1 MSLPPNG
8 GASIGLCAR
17 CGCRSDPKFTFCP
30 HCGTA
35 LAAQQVVPV
44 LERRRVVV
52 LFCDLVGFSEL
63 ASESDPE
70 DVQSLLAR
78 YHRAVRGRIESFGGI
93 VEKFAGDAVMAVFG
107 APEAHEDDPERAV
120 GAALD
125 ALAALDLLNR
135 RTDGVPLH
143 ARIGVHLGETVV
155 AVTADPTQ
163 GEAFV
168 TGDVVNMAA
177 RLQSVAPVDAVAVSR
192 AVVQATN
199 RRFTFSPLTPV
210 KVKGR
215 ATPLEHWRV
224 EGATVVTAV
233 VALPALV
240 GRRHELEALTSAL
253 DLVVEQRGSQV
264 VALVAGPGLGKS
276 RLLAEFRATTRAR
289 RGGVAWLQGRC
300 LPYGDGVTF
309 WALGEILKGFVGILD
324 SDDSEV
330 ARAKLEQVLPGEGE
344 PAWLRARLLPLLGVD
359 SRPVD
364 REELFAAWSRTLALC
379 SQDGPAVVVLEDLHW
394 ADPALLEFTK
404 TLAAQSLEGPL
415 LIVFSLRPGLLD
427 RHPQWLSE
435 STTTIR
441 LAPLTA
447 NETEQLIGSELD
459 GGRLPTDTRRAF
471 LERAEGNPLYALEFA
486 RLLHDRQLV
495 DADGALRPGVRI
507 PVPDGVHALVS
518 ARLDTLSMSERGVL
532 QDAAVVGKVFWSGA
546 IATMSD
552 RNRSVVERILET
564 LEAKGVVHQRP
575 TSSVAHERE
584 YAFGHAVL
592 RDVTYGRASR
602 ARRIRAH
609 LSAMRWIESASGSR
623 VDEVAEVLVHHATT
637 ALDLAESSG
646 DHEAIAEAR
655 TGTRTYA
662 LAAARR
668 ALGLDAVRSLQ
679 LLDLA
684 RSLTPEG
691 EVEEPEVLLTWSRAA
706 LAADRVRDALLV
718 VSGCVSQLRESGS
731 SVEVLADALMVL
743 GDLRYKV
750 GDSQGALAADGEA
763 ADLSRTLPAAA
774 DHTDAVANLALTLA
788 ALADPT
794 GLDVAQE
801 AERRASD
808 AGEPI
813 PLPALR
819 ARGMLRLQMGD
830 PGGLVDHDEAVRRL
844 HSVDSAPGS
853 LANAMNGRVEAVWA
867 VEGPT
872 AAVQACAEAIEFAD
886 SRGLAIVSHWTEVN
900 RLLPLLEAG
909 QVRRAFDEA
918 ARLWPI
924 LEAAGSLAASEA
936 LAALVEAAFELGE
949 GEAFAA
955 WGDRIRHYTQA
966 ALDGAEDP
974 EDVAL
979 NALPAAQLELWD
991 GNRQAASGL
1000 LGRIVDA
1007 PGISDTPSYGH
1018 RLTAFVRAA
1027 LACDDVATAESLATL
1042 HREDRTLRRVAQD
1055 TASALLLQAKGEH
1068 RGATEV
1074 FDTVASRWRAV
1085 GNRFEHAHARLGLG
1099 LSLTALGDPKGLQ
1112 VSAEAAQLRRD
1123 MAARVPVLAS
1133 TDE

>member
-1 MSLPPNG
+1 M
-8 GASIGLCAR
+8 
-17 CGCRSDPKFTFCP
+17 
-30 HCGTA
+30 
-35 LAAQQVVPV
+35 AQHW
-44 LERRRVVV
+44 E
-52 LFCDLVGFSEL
+52 
-63 ASESDPE
+63 
-70 DVQSLLAR
+70 
-78 YHRAVRGRIESFGGI
+78 
-93 VEKFAGDAVMAVFG
+93 
-107 APEAHEDDPERAV
+107 
-120 GAALD
+120 ALD
-125 ALAALDLLNR
+125 ALALLNR
-135 RTDGVPLH
+135 RTDGGQLH

-155 AVTADPTQ
+155 ALTADPTQ

-177 RLQSVAPVDAVAVSR
+177 RLQSIAPVDGVAVSR
-192 AVVQATN
+192 EVVQATN
-199 RRFTFSPLTPV
+199 RRFSFSPLPPV
-210 KVKGR
+210 KVKGKL
-215 ATPLEHWRV
+215 APLEHWRV
-224 EGATVVTAV
+224 EGTSV
-233 VALPALV
+233 VAAPITEPELV
-240 GRRHELEALTSAL
+240 GRRDELGVLTSAL
-253 DLVVEQRGSQV
+253 DQVVEQRRSQV
-264 VALVAGPGLGKS
+264 TALVAGPGLGKS

-289 RGGVAWLQGRC
+289 HPGVTWLQGRC

-330 ARAKLEQVLPGEGE
+330 ARAKLETVLPGDGE

-359 SRPVD
+359 ASPVD

-404 TLAAQSLEGPL
+404 GLAGQSLEGPL

-435 STTTIR
+435 STTTLR

-447 NETEQLIGSELD
+447 DETEQLIGSELD
-459 GGRLPTDTRRAF
+459 GARLPIDTRRAF

-546 IATMSD
+546 IAAMSD
-552 RNRSVVERILET
+552 RTRSAVERT
-564 LEAKGVVHQRP
+564 LEALESKGVVRQQP

-609 LSAMRWIESASGSR
+609 LSAMHWIEGASGSR

-646 DHEAIAEAR
+646 DDKAIAEAR
-655 TGTRTYA
+655 TGTRKYA

-668 ALGLDAVRSLQ
+668 ALGLDAGRSLQ

-691 EVEEPEVLLTWSRAA
+691 EAEEPEVLLAWSRAA
-706 LAADRVRDALLV
+706 LAADRARDALMA
-718 VSGCVSQLRESGS
+718 VSRCVSQLREIGASD
-731 SVEVLADALMVL
+731 EVLADALMVL

-750 GDSQGALAADGEA
+750 GDAQGALAADGEA
-763 ADLSRTLPAAA
+763 ADLSRSLPSAV
-774 DHTDAVANLALTLA
+774 DRTDAVANLALTLA
-788 ALADPT
+788 ALANPA

-801 AERRASD
+801 AERRARE

-830 PGGLVDHDEAVRRL
+830 PAGLVDHDEAVRRL
-844 HSVDSAPGS
+844 QSADSAPGS

-867 VEGPT
+867 VQGPT

-886 SRGLAIVSHWTEVN
+886 SRGLAIVSHWTQVN
-900 RLLPLLEAG
+900 RLLPLLETG

-918 ARLWPI
+918 AQLWPM

-936 LAALVEAAFELGE
+936 LAALVAAAFELGE
-949 GEAFAA
+949 GKAFAT
-955 WGDRIRHYTQA
+955 WGDRIRDYTRA

-974 EDVAL
+974 EEVAL
-979 NALPAAQLELWD
+979 SALPAVQLELWD
-991 GNRQAASGL
+991 GNRKAANDL
-1000 LGRIVDA
+1000 LVR
-1007 PGISDTPSYGH
+1007 ISDAAGVTDAPSYGH

-1027 LACDDVATAESLATL
+1027 LACDEVTTAESLATL
-1042 HREDRTLRRVAQD
+1042 DREDRTLRRVAQD
-1055 TASALLLQAKGEH
+1055 TASALLFQAKGEH
-1068 RGATEV
+1068 RGAAEV
-1074 FDTVASRWRAV
+1074 FDNVAGRWWAV
-1085 GNRFEHAHARLGLG
+1085 GNQFEHAHAQLGLG
-1099 LSLTALGDPKGLQ
+1099 VSLTALGDPKGEQ
-1112 VSAEAAQLRRD
+1112 VSAEAAQLRRKL
-1123 MAARVPVLAS
+1123 AARVPGLAS
-1133 TDE
+1133 TDK